1 MEVMELLERHLL
13 KLAVVDKVETATQ
26 QLTAAWVRRA
36 LVFLV
41 E

>member
-1 MEVMELLERHLL
+1 MEVMELLERHLF
-13 KLAVVDKVETATQ
+13 KLAVVDKVETTTQ
-26 QLTAAWVRRA
+26 TRTAAWVSRA

>member
-1 MEVMELLERHLL
+1 MEVMELLERHLF
-13 KLAVVDKVETATQ
+13 KLAVVDKVETTTH
-26 QLTAAWVRRA
+26 QLTAARVGRA